1 MEIHLLRHAVTQW
14 NKLNKAKGHTN
25 VPLSSKGRENVSELE
40 YIEDELV
47 NELDVYSS
55 DLARCAETAEIVGFD
70 DFETDP
76 RLRERSFGEW
86 EGLKWDQ
93 IYDKNP
99 DLPEYGSPEWWNLS
113 PPNGESHREMR
124 ERALE
129 VFNEV
134 IEEGEDTL
142 IVSHSG
148 PLRFITAEILEKDP
162 IEAMDEIHFS
172 NCGYLNIDYS
182 VPRVSARNKVELPE
196 NY

>member
-142 IVSHSG
+142 IVSYSG
-148 PLRFITAEILEKDP
+148 PLTFITAEILEKDP